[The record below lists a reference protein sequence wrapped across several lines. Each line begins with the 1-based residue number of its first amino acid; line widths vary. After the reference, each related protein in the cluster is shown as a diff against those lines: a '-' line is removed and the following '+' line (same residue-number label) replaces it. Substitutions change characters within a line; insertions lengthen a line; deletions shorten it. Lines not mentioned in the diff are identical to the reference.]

1 MPTLGPPG
9 GGGSPG
15 VFSVGSVIGRIYDM
29 LLGTTREQVAQL
41 SADIGEDDTTCTL
54 GYASVITDG
63 DILSIDDELIYTW
76 GTTSASGGVNATIQR
91 GYRNTEA
98 ASHDADA
105 LVLVN
110 PYFST
115 HEVRECLRDEI
126 RSWPPQVFQ
135 VNSIDIAAVD
145 FVEGYD
151 LGDINPFLPPY
162 RVSISPDTLTPGTDD
177 MMWPTISFE
186 VDQNANTDAFPSG
199 NALFI
204 TAPGGI
210 YQAPQTIHFKYASPF
225 NVDSEFDDT
234 TDLVENVGIDESDID
249 VAVYGAMWR
258 LVQGFEAR
266 RNLFNPMATSSDVQG
281 VPPGSILREADYYKT
296 ERNNRL
302 GDAERRLRSLFPVV
316 RR

>member
-1 MPTLGPPG
+1 MPTLGP
-9 GGGSPG
+9 STLTS
-15 VFSVGSVIGRIYDM
+15 FSVGSVMGRIYDM

-41 SADIGEDDTTCTL
+41 GEGIGADDSSL
-54 GYASVITDG
+54 FLNYASVVTDG

-76 GTTSASGGVNATIQR
+76 NTASVSGGVQATIQR
-91 GYRNTEA
+91 GYRNTTPAE
-98 ASHDADA
+98 HDPDA
-105 LVLVN
+105 LVLIN

-115 HEVRECLRDEI
+115 REVRECLRDEL
-126 RSWPPQVFQ
+126 RSWPPQVFR
-135 VNSIDIAAVD
+135 VESLDIAAID
-145 FVEGYD
+145 FVQGYD
-151 LGDINPFLPPY
+151 LGDINPFMPPY
-162 RVSISPDTLTPGTDD
+162 RCTISPDTYTPGTTDL
-177 MMWPTISFE
+177 MWPTIPFE
-186 VDQNANTDAFPSG
+186 VDQNANTADFPSG

-210 YQAPQTIHFKYASPF
+210 YEAPQTLHFKYATIF
-225 NVDSEFDDT
+225 DVDTSFDDV
-234 TDLVENVGIDESDID
+234 TDMITDVGVDESDID
-249 VAVYGAMWR
+249 ISVYGAMWR

-302 GDAERRLRSLFPVV
+302 GDAERRLRSLFPVA